1 MLRKRPSPL
10 SLRTQ
15 KITLRKKKNRIF
27 LLIYIV
33 SWPFVRSQKGHPRL
47 RLGPKIVIR
56 LNSSVG
62 LLRNTRGAMAKA
74 GGPRIWVEKV
84 SANL

>member
-1 MLRKRPSPL
+1 MRV
-10 SLRTQ
+10 TQ
-15 KITLRKKKNRIF
+15 KAFAAKLKAPENYVEKNRIF